1 MRWEWERAA
10 SFPALLGAAV
20 WAERAV
26 ARRVVAGCAV
36 VFMAGAVTMPAAYAQ
51 LPQMQ
56 PPETQTVY
64 DASRVLQE
72 LSGLRV
78 QQIPQSLLGSAE
90 AVAIV
95 PGMVRGAF
103 VVGIQR
109 GRGVL
114 AVKDEAGAW
123 TAPQFITI
131 TGGSIGWQAGI
142 QATDLVLVFSSRR
155 SVENLLQGKLT
166 VGVDASAAAGP
177 VGRRASAATDLP
189 MQAEIYSYS
198 RSRGLFAGVSLDG
211 SALQM
216 DPLATGNYY
225 ASVAPGTVPPTAQQ
239 LLAQLEAFSPTR
251 PSLGI
256 PLGPAASQ
264 QGQPIYPDYPSANAS
279 GVNRGRDPFPPGGV
293 PAAGASI
300 AQGRLPGSPGQAAGA
315 NAALDRAAADLAA
328 AGRAA
333 AGRAAADDAA
343 AAVRAQLVAA
353 LPRLDALLDSQW
365 RAYLRVP
372 DEILRPTGDMGSAAL
387 RDALARYDAVAADG
401 RYAGLNQRSEF
412 QVVRQLLQRLAAI
425 SATTQPLQLPPP
437 PSGG

>member
-1 MRWEWERAA
+1 MGWKWRREAIVPAMFIRCAVACVVVAA
-10 SFPALLGAAV
+10 ST
-20 WAERAV
+20 AV
-26 ARRVVAGCAV
+26 AH
-36 VFMAGAVTMPAAYAQ
+36 AQ
-51 LPQMQ
+51 LLQMQ
-56 PPETQTVY
+56 PPETQTV
-64 DASRVLQE
+64 DHASRVLQE

-131 TGGSIGWQAGI
+131 TGGSVGWQAGI

-166 VGVDASAAAGP
+166 IGVDASAAAGP

-189 MQAEIYSYS
+189 LQAEIYSYS
-198 RSRGLFAGVSLDG
+198 RSRGLFAGVALDG

-216 DPLATGNYY
+216 DPVATGNYY
-225 ASVAPGTVPPTAQQ
+225 ASVAPGTVPPDAQQ
-239 LLAQLEAFSPTR
+239 LIAQLEAFSPPR
-251 PSLGI
+251 PALGI
-256 PLGPAASQ
+256 PLGPAAPQ
-264 QGQPIYPDYPSANAS
+264 EGQPIYPGYPSTDAS
-279 GVNRGRDPFPPGGV
+279 GAARAPGPFPGGV

-300 AQGRLPGSPGQAAGA
+300 SQVRPPIPQGELPTSADAAAGA
-315 NAALDRAAADLAA
+315 HAA
-328 AGRAA
+328 AG
-333 AGRAAADDAA
+333 DAA
-343 AAVRAQLVAA
+343 AALRAQLAGS
-353 LPRLDALLDSQW
+353 LPKLDALLDSQW

-372 DEILRPTGDMGSAAL
+372 DEAVRRADPAAAAAL
-387 RDALARYDAVAADG
+387 RGSLARYDAVAADR
-401 RYAGLNQRSEF
+401 RYASLNQRSEF
-412 QVVRQLLQRLAAI
+412 QVVRQLLQRLVALSTGA
-425 SATTQPLQLPPP
+425 QPLQLPPP
-437 PSGG
+437 PVGR